1 MVLRLVALAAALAAA
16 LALLVPGAGLPA
28 ASGGA
33 ELAYVALEDEDA
45 VAAVMLDTGEVTA
58 RIPVPRGPHNVTV
71 AGDGRS
77 VLVTSPPAGAVTLVD
92 AFPPAK
98 VLKVFRGLRS
108 PHDVELAPDG
118 RYAYVTEERG
128 GTVAVLSLT
137 TRRIVRRVSV
147 GAGPHDLAVRPD
159 GRRVWV
165 THGPGS
171 RLITILRTDRP
182 ALATVLGHVGSLPA
196 HDIAFARNGL
206 FVWVTY
212 WGSAGLVGEI
222 RAYERTGRLRLQQ
235 LVGTLVHHVEVDV
248 GGRLWATDHVAGRV
262 LRLSSSSGRP
272 VFGFGGC
279 PGAHHVAIGPGHG
292 YVAAACHDAG
302 TLAMYDPET
311 KRVARVPVGP
321 GPHGV
326 AIAFVP

>member
-1 MVLRLVALAAALAAA
+1 MLRALITVVLAALVAAGAAR
-16 LALLVPGAGLPA
+16 AG
-28 ASGGA
+28 GG
-33 ELAYVALEDEDA
+33 ELAYVTVEDMDELVA
-45 VAAVMLDTGEVTA
+45 VDPYSSTVTA
-58 RIPVPRGPHNVTV
+58 RLRVPHGPHNLAVST
-71 AGDGRS
+71 DRRYL
-77 VLVTSPPAGAVTLVD
+77 LVTSPPAGAVTLVD
-92 AFPPAK
+92 AFPPAN

-137 TRRIVRRVSV
+137 TRRIVRRVPV

-182 ALATVLGHVGSLPA
+182 AQATVLGHVGSLPA

-212 WGSAGLVGEI
+212 WGSGGLVGEI

-235 LVGTLVHHVEVDV
+235 FVGTLVHHVEVDV
-248 GGRLWATDHVAGRV
+248 GGRLWATDHASGRV
-262 LRLSSSSGRP
+262 LRLSRLNGRP

-302 TLAMYDPET
+302 TLAIYDPET

>member
-1 MVLRLVALAAALAAA
+1 MVLRLVALAAA

-33 ELAYVALEDEDA
+33 ELAYVTVEDTDELVA
-45 VAAVMLDTGEVTA
+45 VDPYSSTVTA
-58 RIPVPRGPHNVTV
+58 RLRVPRGPHNLAVSS
-71 AGDGRS
+71 DRRY
-77 VLVTSPPAGAVTLVD
+77 LLLTSPPAGAVTLVD
-92 AFPPAK
+92 AFPPAE

-108 PHDVELAPDG
+108 PHDVAFAPDG

-165 THGPGS
+165 THGPAS
-171 RLITILRTDRP
+171 RLITILWTDRP
-182 ALATVLGHVGSLPA
+182 AHATVAGHVGSLPA
-196 HDIAFARNGL
+196 HDIAFTRNGL

-212 WGSAGLVGEI
+212 WGSAGLVGKI
-222 RAYERTGRLRLQQ
+222 RAYERTGRLRLHQF
-235 LVGTLVHHVEVDV
+235 VGALVHHVEVDA
-248 GGRLWATDHVAGRV
+248 GGRLWATDHAAGKV
-262 LRLSSSSGRP
+262 QRLSGWSGRP
-272 VFGFGGC
+272 LFGFGGC
-279 PGAHHVAIGPGHG
+279 PGTHHVAIGPGHG
-292 YVAAACHDAG
+292 YVSAACHDAG
-302 TLAMYDPET
+302 MLAIYDPET
-311 KRVARVPVGP
+311 KRVARVSVGS

-326 AIAFVP
+326 AVAFVP